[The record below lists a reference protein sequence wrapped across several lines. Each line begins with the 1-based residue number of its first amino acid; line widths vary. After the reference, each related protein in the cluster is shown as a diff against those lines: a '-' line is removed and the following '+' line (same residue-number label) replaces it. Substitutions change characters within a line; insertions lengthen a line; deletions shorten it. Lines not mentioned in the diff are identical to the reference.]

1 MAGLAGL
8 EAGAEAEAAGAWLS
22 AGEDDVVAG
31 CFGGTA
37 VVADVLMR
45 WRGRSCV
52 DRVVCFCWSDAC
64 GWCLLISRS
73 CDSLVKVPVAAV
85 RGA

>member
-22 AGEDDVVAG
+22 AGEDDVGDG

-45 WRGRSCV
+45 WRGRS
-52 DRVVCFCWSDAC
+52 
-64 GWCLLISRS
+64 
-73 CDSLVKVPVAAV
+73 
-85 RGA
+85 